1 MSKEDEVKDFEKRL
15 ARVIKDFISNNYPQ
29 DAEAGEP
36 TITKSHT
43 YNNKVTYSI
52 LVTVQ
57 KTS

>member
-15 ARVIKDFISNNYPQ
+15 ARVIKDFIGNNYPQ

-36 TITKSHT
+36 TITKGHP

-57 KTS
+57 ETS

>member
-15 ARVIKDFISNNYPQ
+15 ARVINDFINNNYPQ

-36 TITKSHT
+36 TITKSHP

-57 KTS
+57 ETS

>member
-1 MSKEDEVKDFEKRL
+1 MSKEDEVKDFEKGL

-36 TITKSHT
+36 TITKSHP

-57 KTS
+57 ETS

>member
-15 ARVIKDFISNNYPQ
+15 ARVLKDFISNNYTQ

-36 TITKSHT
+36 TITKSHP

-57 KTS
+57 ETS

>member
-36 TITKSHT
+36 TITKSHP
-43 YNNKVTYSI
+43 YNSKVTYSI

-57 KTS
+57 ETS